1 MESIII
7 GKDDIEN
14 LNYLAEEVLMQL
26 RYEGY
31 RYDDDGNDK
40 FPYQEGNENTDARV
54 VAMHTWMDSLKDD
67 HPLEFRDNRKLQ
79 GISFG
84 EALEMSYSEIKEK
97 YLKDYLPMMRALMRN
112 DKLCIGYSVSDEVT
126 DDFLDDLMALR
137 WKENLKLWT
146 MQWGHKDSFYF
157 LLYGNTE
164 FHDNDEYIG
173 IYRSNAALWNGYKKA
188 LEDYKDMLPGGK
200 NASVYKGSSLL
211 ADDLI
216 IYGYDYDSGSESKF
230 KMLTPEEIWGEE
242 QAKKLRSENSEIL
255 HK

>member
-1 MESIII
+1 MQTRII

-31 RYDDDGNDK
+31 RYDDEGNDK
-40 FPYQEGNENTDARV
+40 FPYQEGNENSDTRLA
-54 VAMHTWMDSLKDD
+54 AMQVWMESLKED

-79 GISFG
+79 GITFG
-84 EALEMSYSEIKEK
+84 EALEMSFAEIKEK
-97 YLKDYLPMMRALMRN
+97 YIKDYLPMMRALMRKDN
-112 DKLCIGYSVSDEVT
+112 LCIGYSVSDEVT

-137 WKENLKLWT
+137 WRENLKLWT

-164 FHDNDEYIG
+164 FHDDDEYIG

-188 LEDYKDMLPGGK
+188 LEDYKDMLPGGRLELK
-200 NASVYKGSSLL
+200 YEGSSLPP
-211 ADDLI
+211 DDLI
-216 IYGYDYDSGSESKF
+216 IYGYDYDSGSELKF

-242 QAKKLRSENSEIL
+242 QANKLREL
-255 HK
+255 G